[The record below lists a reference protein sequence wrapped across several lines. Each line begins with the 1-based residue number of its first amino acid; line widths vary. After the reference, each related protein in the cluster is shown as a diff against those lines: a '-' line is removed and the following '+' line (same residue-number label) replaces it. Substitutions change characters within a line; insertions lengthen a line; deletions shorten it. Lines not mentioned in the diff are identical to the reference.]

1 MTRTQKFK
9 IDLTKP
15 FHHLRNAPIVEAAIE
30 IRARAEVPW
39 DESSVS
45 QELKAKLA
53 LGYPSVLTQNEFQG
67 ETKFIPGQAVE
78 SAIRDLK
85 WRGLVFRSGDDRHVA
100 QFNRDGFIFSRL
112 RPYEN
117 WDQLYGEAM
126 RLWRFYKDVA
136 RPTEA
141 QRIGLRFINRIE
153 LGPGELRFED
163 YIQPA
168 PRPPRAMDL
177 PFVAFFQRDS
187 LEATGYPYGINVT
200 RATQRDTKPVSAGV
214 AVILD
219 IDVICFSV
227 ADLQEETLNKTLS
240 EMRWLKNK
248 AFFGS
253 ITNKAIKRFGGLT
266 K

>member
-1 MTRTQKFK
+1 
-9 IDLTKP
+9 
-15 FHHLRNAPIVEAAIE
+15 
-30 IRARAEVPW
+30 
-39 DESSVS
+39 
-45 QELKAKLA
+45 
-53 LGYPSVLTQNEFQG
+53 
-67 ETKFIPGQAVE
+67 
-78 SAIRDLK
+78 
-85 WRGLVFRSGDDRHVA
+85 
-100 QFNRDGFIFSRL
+100 
-112 RPYEN
+112 
-117 WDQLYGEAM
+117 
-126 RLWRFYKDVA
+126 
-136 RPTEA
+136 
-141 QRIGLRFINRIE
+141 
-153 LGPGELRFED
+153 
-163 YIQPA
+163 
-168 PRPPRAMDL
+168 MDL

-200 RATQRDTKPVSAGV
+200 RATQRGTKPGSAGV